1 MAACS
6 KMLYHYK
13 WCIGE
18 PWNKEAVMAKEIFKQ
33 ASNENS
39 PASQTGRTLSSRV
52 SDLRK
57 PIDQKPGISKQN
69 DPIGT
74 AKVTVSALNVR
85 EGAGQ
90 NYRRIGGLTKGKA
103 IQVYEEKDG
112 WLRIA
117 YGSGYG
123 WVMKA
128 YTDYK
133 TPEPVVD
140 PKPEQPTVP
149 ETPTFTP
156 FQVKVT
162 ADVGLNMRNVP
173 GNGTTPASGSQ
184 VYYCIP
190 YGTILTVTAEQ
201 NGWYKVTYNGKEGW
215 VCATWT
221 VDYDPSVQPPAPTV
235 NPDGVFVDVALKAQQ
250 TNYTCGSASGAMV
263 STTYSGK
270 EVTESQIW
278 NYANSGGQ
286 GTYVYAITN
295 AINYYI
301 QKNGKGK
308 DYKYAQTTS
317 DKAFFA
323 GVQASLGKNAPV
335 QLQLKPSLLA
345 AFGYKSDGHYV
356 VASGAFVKDGV
367 NMLRITDPFSAG
379 WKSGAPKGQVFE
391 AKASDIRY
399 CILKHSNYVM
409 LHKDCSV

>member
-1 MAACS
+1 
-6 KMLYHYK
+6 
-13 WCIGE
+13 
-18 PWNKEAVMAKEIFKQ
+18 MAKEALRSS
-33 ASNENS
+33 ASS
-39 PASQTGRTLSSRV
+39 TVSSLGSYASKAARKVAQTTSN
-52 SDLRK
+52 LR
-57 PIDQKPGISKQN
+57 QQVERKPGISKQN
-69 DPIGT
+69 DPIGSGQ
-74 AKVTVSALNVR
+74 VTVSALNVR

-90 NYRRIGGLTKGKA
+90 NYRRIGGLTKGKT

-112 WLRIA
+112 WLKIA
-117 YGSGYG
+117 YGTGYG

-133 TPEPVVD
+133 TPEPVV
-140 PKPEQPTVP
+140 EP
-149 ETPTFTP
+149 ETPAPEPQTPEPEPQTPPFTQ

-162 ADVGLNMRNVP
+162 ADVGLNMRDVP
-173 GNGTTPASGSQ
+173 GNGTTPASGSK

-201 NGWYKVTYNGKEGW
+201 NGWYQVSYNGKVGW

-221 VDYDPSVQPPAPTV
+221 VDYDPSVVAPEPTV
-235 NPDGVFVDVALKAQQ
+235 NADGVFVDVALKPQQ

-278 NYANSGGQ
+278 SYANSGGE

-295 AINYYI
+295 AINHYI

-308 DYKYAQTTS
+308 DYKYAQTSS

-335 QLQLKPSLLA
+335 QLQLKPSTLA
-345 AFGYKSDGHYV
+345 AFGYKSNGHYV

-367 NMLRITDPFSAG
+367 NMLRITDPYSAG

-391 AKASDIRY
+391 AKASDIRAS
-399 CILKHSNYVM
+399 IKSHSNYVM

>member
-1 MAACS
+1 
-6 KMLYHYK
+6 MLYHYK
-13 WCIGE
+13 GDFLDH
-18 PWNKEAVMAKEIFKQ
+18 WNKEAVMAKEIFKQ
-33 ASNENS
+33 STKESS
-39 PASQTGRTLSSRV
+39 PVSQIGRTLSSKA
-52 SDLRK
+52 SDLRQ
-57 PIDQKPGISKQN
+57 PVRKPGISKQN

-74 AKVTVSALNVR
+74 GKVTVNALNVR

-90 NYRRIGGLTKGKA
+90 NYRRIGGLTKGKV

-133 TPEPVVD
+133 TPEPVVEPEQ
-140 PKPEQPTVP
+140 PKPTEPEQPTQP

-184 VYYCIP
+184 VYFTIP

-201 NGWYKVTYNGKEGW
+201 NGWYKVSYNGKEGW
-215 VCATWT
+215 VCANWT
-221 VDYDPSVQPPAPTV
+221 VDYDPSAQPPAPTV
-235 NPDGVFVDVALKAQQ
+235 NPDGVFVDVELKPQQ

-270 EVTESQIW
+270 NVTESEIW

-308 DYKYAQTTS
+308 DYKYAQTSS
-317 DKAFFA
+317 DKAFFE

-399 CILKHSNYVM
+399 CIRNHSNYVM

>member
-1 MAACS
+1 
-6 KMLYHYK
+6 
-13 WCIGE
+13 
-18 PWNKEAVMAKEIFKQ
+18 MAKEMFKPTATQ
-33 ASNENS
+33 SS
-39 PASQTGRTLSSRV
+39 PASRLAHSTATRSSDALRQGVSGGRNT
-52 SDLRK
+52 
-57 PIDQKPGISKQN
+57 ITKQN
-69 DPIGT
+69 DPIGSG
-74 AKVTVSALNVR
+74 KVTVSALNVR

-90 NYRRIGGLTKGKA
+90 NYRRIGGLTKGKV
-103 IQVYEEKDG
+103 IQVYEEKSG

-117 YGSGYG
+117 YGAGYG

-133 TPEPVVD
+133 TQEPVVEPEQ
-140 PKPEQPTVP
+140 PKPEPEQPT
-149 ETPTFTP
+149 FTQ

-201 NGWYKVTYNGKEGW
+201 NGWYQVSYNGKVGW

-221 VDYDPSVQPPAPTV
+221 VDYDPSVQPPAPSV
-235 NPDGVFVDVALKAQQ
+235 NPDGVFVDVDLKPQQ

-270 EVTESQIW
+270 NVTESQIW

-308 DYKYAQTTS
+308 DYKYAQTSS
-317 DKAFFA
+317 DKAFFE

-335 QLQLKPSLLA
+335 QLQLKPSLLS
-345 AFGYKSDGHYV
+345 AFGYKSNGHYV

-367 NMLRITDPFSAG
+367 NMLRITDPYSG
-379 WKSGAPKGQVFE
+379 SWTSGAPKGQVFE

-399 CILKHSNYVM
+399 CIRNHSNYVM

>member
-1 MAACS
+1 
-6 KMLYHYK
+6 
-13 WCIGE
+13 
-18 PWNKEAVMAKEIFKQ
+18 MAKEMFKPT
-33 ASNENS
+33 ATESS
-39 PASQTGRTLSSRV
+39 PASRLEHSTATRKSDALRQGVSGGRNNIT
-52 SDLRK
+52 
-57 PIDQKPGISKQN
+57 KQN
-69 DPIGT
+69 DPIGSG
-74 AKVTVSALNVR
+74 KVTVSALNVR

-90 NYRRIGGLTKGKA
+90 NYRRLGGLTKGKV
-103 IQVYEEKDG
+103 IQVYEEKSG

-117 YGSGYG
+117 YGAGYG

-133 TPEPVVD
+133 TKEPAVEPEQ
-140 PKPEQPTVP
+140 PKPEEPKP
-149 ETPTFTP
+149 EEPAFTQ

-190 YGTILTVTAEQ
+190 YGTVLTVTAEQ
-201 NGWYKVTYNGKEGW
+201 NGWYQVSYNGKVGW

-221 VDYDPSVQPPAPTV
+221 VDYDPSVQPPAPSV
-235 NPDGVFVDVALKAQQ
+235 NPDGVFVDVDLKPQQ

-270 EVTESQIW
+270 NVTESQIW

-308 DYKYAQTTS
+308 DYKYAQTSS
-317 DKAFFA
+317 DKAFFE

-335 QLQLKPSLLA
+335 QLQLKPSLLS
-345 AFGYKSDGHYV
+345 AFGYKSNGHYV

-367 NMLRITDPFSAG
+367 NMLRITDPYSG
-379 WKSGAPKGQVFE
+379 SWTSGAPKGQVFE

-399 CILKHSNYVM
+399 CIRNHSNYVM